1 MSSRYD
7 IRNNGE
13 TKTYVYFKP
22 TENNHLE
29 DIKMLLGSLD
39 TIEVYDGSS
48 ASDPYNSYKNITDYI
63 YRITTNSEF
72 LCKGLNPD
80 YILDSFNEVDA
91 VVIVGSTTN
100 LLPNGN
106 IFGFASIK
114 FEEMTNSIYV
124 DVICS
129 HIGIKGAGELLLNEI
144 EEISRNL
151 FITKVRLNSVKGA
164 IPFYEKYGFIKTEKY
179 GSLWS
184 MIKLNSGFGGKRRK
198 MKRVRRTRRSK
209 KSTKSRKSRKTLK
222 RT

>member
-13 TKTYVYFKP
+13 SKTYIYFKP

-29 DIKMLLGSLD
+29 DIKILLGSLD

-63 YRITTNSEF
+63 YRIINNSEF
-72 LCKGLNPD
+72 LCKGLNKD

-91 VVIVGSTTN
+91 VVIIGSTTN

-114 FEEMTNSIYV
+114 FEEMSNSIYV

-129 HIGIKGAGELLLNEI
+129 HVGIKGAGELLLNEI

-151 FITKVRLNSVKGA
+151 FITKLQLNSVKAA
-164 IPFYEKYGFIKTEKY
+164 IPFYEKYGFIKKEKS

-184 MIKLNSGFGGKRRK
+184 MIKILNSGFGGKRRK
-198 MKRVRRTRRSK
+198 NKRVRRSK
-209 KSTKSRKSRKTLK
+209 KSTKTRKSRKTLK

>member
-1 MSSRYD
+1 
-7 IRNNGE
+7 
-13 TKTYVYFKP
+13 
-22 TENNHLE
+22 
-29 DIKMLLGSLD
+29 
-39 TIEVYDGSS
+39 
-48 ASDPYNSYKNITDYI
+48 
-63 YRITTNSEF
+63 
-72 LCKGLNPD
+72 
-80 YILDSFNEVDA
+80 
-91 VVIVGSTTN
+91 
-100 LLPNGN
+100 
-106 IFGFASIK
+106 
-114 FEEMTNSIYV
+114 MTNSIYV

-184 MIKLNSGFGGKRRK
+184 MIKTLNSGFGGKRRK